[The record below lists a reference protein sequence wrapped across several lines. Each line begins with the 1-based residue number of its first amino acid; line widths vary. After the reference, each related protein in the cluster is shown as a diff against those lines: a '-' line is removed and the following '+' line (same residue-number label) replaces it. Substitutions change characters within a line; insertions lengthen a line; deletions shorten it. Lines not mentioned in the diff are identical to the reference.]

1 MKSTIKQQVS
11 YFLSAF
17 AFIFVLF
24 VGMQIGFAAIGG
36 GQYNGN
42 MTNPSSPTH
51 AMGFLSSDD
60 PLPTKVGS
68 LILKDFN
75 TSAHSYLLGN
85 STYQNDCI
93 SHKAGAEKET
103 CLEATGNGAGYGFFN
118 LLSALDNNTQQMITL
133 ANGSAS
139 GGKFAVTPYS
149 NKNPFP
155 DADFV
160 EEQFNDGNDSM
171 LISSLAMKDANGNFA
186 PSDPNHL
193 RPVCVDAQGM
203 LTTDCGAGATVSYS
217 CSGTIV
223 NGQMCSG
230 DDQDLT
236 QNGTWHAVRNCG
248 ADKCEYTCDSGYHE
262 ENGACVADAT
272 YEWKTGL
279 WGSCANTGFCSGNG
293 FTESNTPGSPTFEY
307 CSDHSSSRSNC
318 ESFVPHDGSCTWNDT
333 SDYYRTRKVY
343 CVEQGTNNVVSN
355 VNCKPLPRPDDREQ
369 CLKVRAYIAK
379 NCNGQSV
386 AQCCS
391 NYNTDSEVGWV
402 DIEFTS
408 DSQDIFAPNFKDNKM
423 SFKYRLHS
431 VTPLGYPDGVP
442 VNVPYTFHPYSY
454 NSETPM
460 TINAGRYAIKSS
472 GAKISTSNGSRAV
485 IQITGNGNGAKL
497 ETINF
502 CSSVTNCNDAG
513 GTCPSGETCCR
524 TMPDSDTYA
533 CINTQGQGCT
543 EATGGV
549 SQ

>member
-139 GGKFAVTPYS
+139 GGKVAVTPSS
-149 NKNPFP
+149 NSNPFQ

-272 YEWKTGL
+272 YHWEHDPD
-279 WGSCANTGFCSGNG
+279 WGSC
-293 FTESNTPGSPTFEY
+293 
-307 CSDHSSSRSNC
+307 
-318 ESFVPHDGSCTWNDT
+318 
-333 SDYYRTRKVY
+333 
-343 CVEQGTNNVVSN
+343 
-355 VNCKPLPRPDDREQ
+355 
-369 CLKVRAYIAK
+369 
-379 NCNGQSV
+379 
-386 AQCCS
+386 
-391 NYNTDSEVGWV
+391 
-402 DIEFTS
+402 
-408 DSQDIFAPNFKDNKM
+408 
-423 SFKYRLHS
+423 
-431 VTPLGYPDGVP
+431 
-442 VNVPYTFHPYSY
+442 
-454 NSETPM
+454 
-460 TINAGRYAIKSS
+460 
-472 GAKISTSNGSRAV
+472 SNGSCSGQWTEPAADNCHFG
-485 IQITGNGNGAKL
+485 ITLFGAPIATGQLSGYFDDPDDEDPMYIAAHLSAQSPSDCVQKVVNL
-497 ETINF
+497 CQTTVSNF
-502 CSSVTNCNDAG
+502 CGNTSPCDLYDPGAHSDYCDFNERCYNSSSCSGSYSISIHNPVFDLNSNSTTHYCSTLNPASASECTSQNDGNTCTWIPGQQTRNVWCADQNNNPVNEANCDAS
-513 GTCPSGETCCR
+513 TKPAT
-524 TMPDSDTYA
+524 
-533 CINTQGQGCT
+533 TQSC
-543 EATGGV
+543 
-549 SQ
+549 

>member
-133 ANGSAS
+133 TNGSAK

-248 ADKCEYTCDSGYHE
+248 VNKCEYICNSDYHE

-272 YEWKTGL
+272 YHWDTGDWGQCKDHYCDTAFPGHFGWCSDIENQQNCEDALGTPPNDPEQPVCEWKSSPNPVRTRAVQCVDQSGTVVAD
-279 WGSCANTGFCSGNG
+279 SNCSGTKPSDTDECQTVRIYIAAHCNG
-293 FTESNTPGSPTFEY
+293 STADQCCTNYTA
-307 CSDHSSSRSNC
+307 SDEIYMLDILYNSDTSGMFDYNSSGKMSLKHSSGPGVL
-318 ESFVPHDGSCTWNDT
+318 EVPVGVTYPFHPDSYTQGGSLGFGYNQSELLAVKTAGVKVST
-333 SDYYRTRKVY
+333 SDGEKALIRIIK
-343 CVEQGTNNVVSN
+343 EQNSNN
-355 VNCKPLPRPDDREQ
+355 
-369 CLKVRAYIAK
+369 AYI
-379 NCNGQSV
+379 
-386 AQCCS
+386 
-391 NYNTDSEVGWV
+391 DS
-402 DIEFTS
+402 I
-408 DSQDIFAPNFKDNKM
+408 
-423 SFKYRLHS
+423 Y
-431 VTPLGYPDGVP
+431 
-442 VNVPYTFHPYSY
+442 
-454 NSETPM
+454 
-460 TINAGRYAIKSS
+460 
-472 GAKISTSNGSRAV
+472 
-485 IQITGNGNGAKL
+485 
-497 ETINF
+497 F
-502 CSSVTNCNDAG
+502 CSSSSSG
-513 GTCPSGETCCR
+513 GSSGGG
-524 TMPDSDTYA
+524 S
-533 CINTQGQGCT
+533 
-543 EATGGV
+543 GGV
-549 SQ
+549 TENQT